1 MATAFW
7 GLEQL
12 FPRRKRRLGPPILFW
27 QLGQTRRLFASRY
40 RDFPLFARASTSGL
54 LSSRLPVFPVP
65 SSQPPAP
72 IPLKKIQLEIL
83 GLSSSQSQ
91 SGSFA
96 LILGEKGGNRRLP
109 IIIGMFEAQSI
120 AIQIE
125 KISPNRPLTHDLFK
139 SFAEHVHVVIL
150 EVVISDLKEGVFYS
164 RIVCSDGATT
174 FEIDSR
180 PSDAIAIGLRFGVPI
195 FTVESVLSEAGI
207 ILSDLDDAEGESED
221 DEDDEDDDV
230 EGDAPR
236 PTRAQPEPRDP
247 SGQVSL
253 DELTKMLAQA
263 LEKEDYEKA
272 AKIRDEL
279 NKRNG

>member
-1 MATAFW
+1 
-7 GLEQL
+7 
-12 FPRRKRRLGPPILFW
+12 
-27 QLGQTRRLFASRY
+27 
-40 RDFPLFARASTSGL
+40 
-54 LSSRLPVFPVP
+54 
-65 SSQPPAP
+65 
-72 IPLKKIQLEIL
+72 LKKIQLEIL

-174 FEIDSR
+174 FDIDAR

-207 ILSDLDDAEGESED
+207 ILSDLDETESEAEEDD
-221 DEDDEDDDV
+221 DEDEDSDLPK
-230 EGDAPR
+230 AS
-236 PTRAQPEPRDP
+236 RAQPEPREP

>member
-1 MATAFW
+1 VRNA
-7 GLEQL
+7 GIVLRP
-12 FPRRKRRLGPPILFW
+12 FPYFAHFHIL
-27 QLGQTRRLFASRY
+27 R
-40 RDFPLFARASTSGL
+40 TSKFTKTL
-54 LSSRLPVFPVP
+54 LV
-65 SSQPPAP
+65 
-72 IPLKKIQLEIL
+72 KKIPLEIL

-96 LILGEKGGNRRLP
+96 LILGEKTGNRRLP

-125 KISPNRPLTHDLFK
+125 KINPNRPLTHDLFK
-139 SFAEHVHVVIL
+139 SFAEQVHVAVL
-150 EVVISDLKEGVFYS
+150 EVLISDLKEGVFYS
-164 RIVCSDGATT
+164 KIVCSDGATT
-174 FEIDSR
+174 FELDSR

-207 ILSDLDDAEGESED
+207 ILSDLDENAEDS
-221 DEDDEDDDV
+221 DDEDDDD
-230 EGDAPR
+230 EDDDAGDR
-236 PTRAQPEPRDP
+236 PVPSPTEPKEP

-263 LEKEDYEKA
+263 LEREDYEKA

>member
-1 MATAFW
+1 M
-7 GLEQL
+7 
-12 FPRRKRRLGPPILFW
+12 
-27 QLGQTRRLFASRY
+27 
-40 RDFPLFARASTSGL
+40 
-54 LSSRLPVFPVP
+54 
-65 SSQPPAP
+65 
-72 IPLKKIQLEIL
+72 KKIPLEIL

-96 LILGEKGGNRRLP
+96 LILGEKTGNRRLP

-125 KISPNRPLTHDLFK
+125 KINPNRPLTHDLFK
-139 SFAEHVHVVIL
+139 SFAEHVHVAVL
-150 EVVISDLKEGVFYS
+150 EVLISDLKEGVFYS
-164 RIVCSDGATT
+164 KIVCSDGAST
-174 FEIDSR
+174 FELDAR

-207 ILSDLDDAEGESED
+207 ILSDLDENADEAD
-221 DEDDEDDDV
+221 DDDEDDDDEDDTN
-230 EGDAPR
+230 EGPAKPAP
-236 PTRAQPEPRDP
+236 APRDP

-263 LEKEDYEKA
+263 LEREDYEKA

>member
-1 MATAFW
+1 M
-7 GLEQL
+7 
-12 FPRRKRRLGPPILFW
+12 
-27 QLGQTRRLFASRY
+27 
-40 RDFPLFARASTSGL
+40 
-54 LSSRLPVFPVP
+54 
-65 SSQPPAP
+65 
-72 IPLKKIQLEIL
+72 KKIQLEIL

-174 FEIDSR
+174 FDIDAR

-207 ILSDLDDAEGESED
+207 ILSDLDESESETEEDD
-221 DEDDEDDDV
+221 DEDEDSDLPK
-230 EGDAPR
+230 AS
-236 PTRAQPEPRDP
+236 RAQSEPREP